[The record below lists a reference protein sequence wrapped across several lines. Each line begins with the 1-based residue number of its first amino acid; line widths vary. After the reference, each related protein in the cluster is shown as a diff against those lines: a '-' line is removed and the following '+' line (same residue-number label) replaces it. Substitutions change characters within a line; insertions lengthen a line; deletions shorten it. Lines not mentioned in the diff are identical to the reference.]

1 MKRLSFLLLSLVISI
16 SSFAQECG
24 KCDQSRH
31 DICHKQKAEC
41 CSKDNMSG
49 DSTSCCTSTPAE
61 DEEQMSIDN
70 VLNACLAMQQADA
83 EGDTIAMQQ
92 AADSLRATNT
102 KAFASLRC
110 KDEDTTD
117 ATLNGHFVFDEAFV
131 DTLMTSGSD
140 YAREHADE
148 LSRGGAHRGQSA
160 SGSILTKTCF
170 VKAGKSTKYSF
181 ASRGRQE
188 LAVVAE
194 AGGRVTMKIH
204 ATNTSGLDQ
213 WFSDTVDVKKG
224 RPHRKTAFNLPQ
236 DKRNTVELEVV
247 NCSGKDITFV
257 VISN

>member
-1 MKRLSFLLLSLVISI
+1 MKRITSLLLTLTLGLTSYAQGCDKCQHHESNC
-16 SSFAQECG
+16 SSSQENSC
-24 KCDQSRH
+24 CQQANTPADTT
-31 DICHKQKAEC
+31 DC
-41 CSKDNMSG
+41 CSAA
-49 DSTSCCTSTPAE
+49 PAD
-61 DEEQMSIDN
+61 DEPMTIDN
-70 VLNACLAMQQADA
+70 VLSACLAMQQADA
-83 EGDTIAMQQ
+83 EGNTQAMQQ
-92 AADSLRATNT
+92 AADSLRASNT
-102 KAFASLRC
+102 KAFSSLRC

-117 ATLNGHFVFDEAFV
+117 ATLVGHFVFDEAFV

-140 YAREHADE
+140 YAKDHADE
-148 LSRGGAHRGQSA
+148 LSRSSSHRGQSA

-194 AGGRVTMKIH
+194 AGGLVTMKIH
-204 ATNTSGLDQ
+204 ATNSSGLDQ

>member
-1 MKRLSFLLLSLVISI
+1 MKRLFILLLSLIVSI
-16 SSFAQECG
+16 SSFAQ
-24 KCDQSRH
+24 
-31 DICHKQKAEC
+31 
-41 CSKDNMSG
+41 
-49 DSTSCCTSTPAE
+49 
-61 DEEQMSIDN
+61 DEEQMTIDG
-70 VLNACLAMQQADA
+70 VLSACLAMQQADA
-83 EGDTIAMQQ
+83 MSDTTTLQQ
-92 AADSLRATNT
+92 AADSLRAAGA
-102 KAFASLRC
+102 KSFASLRC
-110 KDEDTTD
+110 KDEDAAD

-131 DTLMTSGSD
+131 DTLVTSGSD
-140 YAREHADE
+140 YARNHADA
-148 LSRGGAHRGQSA
+148 LSRGGANRGQTA

-194 AGGRVTMKIH
+194 AGGLVTLKIH

-236 DKRNTVELEVV
+236 DKRNTVELEVI